1 MEKVVSNLVK
11 NNSKHY
17 DVSLIVIN
25 KENDVNALK
34 SLNSKKINFIKR
46 KKGSKNI
53 LKLFKLYFVIIKNK
67 PNIIHVH
74 YYDLIKNLS
83 GVETEWKY

>member
-1 MEKVVSNLVK
+1 MEKVVSNLLK

-46 KKGSKNI
+46 KKR
-53 LKLFKLYFVIIKNK
+53 FKKYFKAF
-67 PNIIHVH
+67 
-74 YYDLIKNLS
+74 
-83 GVETEWKY
+83 